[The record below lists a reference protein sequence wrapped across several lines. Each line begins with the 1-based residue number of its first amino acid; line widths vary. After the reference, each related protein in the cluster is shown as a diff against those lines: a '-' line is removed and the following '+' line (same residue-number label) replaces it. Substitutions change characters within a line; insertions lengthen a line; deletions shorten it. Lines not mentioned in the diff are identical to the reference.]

1 MVRAFS
7 LLETMIVVA
16 MLGVIATLAVPN
28 LQPMLKSEG
37 LVAAGASVAGF
48 VTQARVRAM
57 TDRRCVR
64 VRIDSATNPAV
75 LVAEKLNAFD
85 CENPSAPLIESTA
98 PLWTEVARLRL
109 EQETLVLSLA
119 PAPSDTPGE
128 LRFRP
133 SGRLFSAD
141 DDLNDDDAIVQ
152 VRQPALPPSL
162 NLIRVVVDAPGPVCA
177 LPPGAAASGA
187 GNSLGC
193 P

>member
-1 MVRAFS
+1 MERGFS
-7 LLETMIVVA
+7 LIETMIVVA
-16 MLGVIATLAVPN
+16 ILGVIATIAVPS

-37 LVAAGASVAGF
+37 LVAAGGSVAGF

-57 TDRRCVR
+57 TERRCVR

-85 CENPSAPLIESTA
+85 CENPSSPLIASTQ

-109 EQETLVLSLA
+109 EQESLALSFA
-119 PAPSDTPGE
+119 PAPSDTTNE
-128 LRFRP
+128 IRFRP
-133 SGRLFSAD
+133 SGRTFSAD

-152 VRQPALPPSL
+152 VKQPALPAAVSFV
-162 NLIRVVVDAPGPVCA
+162 RVVVDAPGPVCA
-177 LPPGAAASGA
+177 LAPGAAATGSG
-187 GNSLGC
+187 NTLGC